1 MKMSIGMNF
10 IVRKKEVAD
19 KWDGH
24 TDKDVL
30 YRLYYANKKIG
41 N

>member
-1 MKMSIGMNF
+1 MKMRF
-10 IVRKKEVAD
+10 CELQEKEVAD

-30 YRLYYANKKIG
+30 NRLHYANKR
-41 N
+41 